1 MRVNSL
7 VKTQL
12 KEEKEKVVRQ
22 SVDGEILGIFEIY
35 QLLLEDSAFNH
46 SLENELS
53 SGMTRSAIKK
63 TVMGIVE
70 TFEAMDDE
78 YLASRAEDMLHLG
91 NKVVRA
97 IYELEGKKLHSIT
110 DKQIILF
117 GNEVSVSDIAL
128 FGGDQI
134 LCPAF

>member
-1 MRVNSL
+1 
-7 VKTQL
+7 
-12 KEEKEKVVRQ
+12 
-22 SVDGEILGIFEIY
+22 
-35 QLLLEDSAFNH
+35 
-46 SLENELS
+46 
-53 SGMTRSAIKK
+53 
-63 TVMGIVE
+63 MGIVE